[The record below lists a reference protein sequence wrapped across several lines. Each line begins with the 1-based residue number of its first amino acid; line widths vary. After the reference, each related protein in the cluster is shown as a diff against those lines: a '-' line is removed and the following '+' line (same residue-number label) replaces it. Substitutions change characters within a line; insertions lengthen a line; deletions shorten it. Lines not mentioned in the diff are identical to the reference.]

1 MPETPVSL
9 LDRLRHCPRP
19 DDWKRWFDLYHPIL
33 SRWLRRSELQ
43 GADVEEIVSGVL
55 LTVVRQIPHFE
66 HNGRAGAFRAWLR
79 QVMVNRL
86 HELRRGPHGRPADPG
101 DWDRVAA
108 LLQAPETELS
118 RQWDR
123 EHDQLVLQRLL
134 DLIRSEFAAET
145 WEAFRRQVLGEEP
158 AEKVAAA
165 LGMSVNAVR
174 IAKCRVLGRLRQE
187 GHDLVS

>member
-9 LDRLRHCPRP
+9 LDRLRRCPRP

-33 SRWLRRSELQ
+33 CRWLRRPELQ
-43 GADVEEIVSGVL
+43 TADVEEVVSSVL
-55 LTVVRQIPHFE
+55 LTVVNQLPHFQ
-66 HNGRAGAFRAWLR
+66 HSGRAGAFRAWLR

-86 HELRRGPHGRPADPG
+86 RELWRGRHVQPAAPSE
-101 DWDRVAA
+101 WECAA
-108 LLQAPETELS
+108 AQMESPDTGLS

-134 DLIRSEFAAET
+134 DLIRPEFAPET
-145 WEAFRRQVLGEEP
+145 WEAFRRQVLGERS
-158 AEKVAAA
+158 AEQVAAE
-165 LGMSVNAVR
+165 LGMTVNAVR
-174 IAKCRVLGRLRQE
+174 IAKCRILSRLRQE